1 MLTRHEIRPGV
12 DLLTG
17 MIPDESELE
26 ELRKVIDSDEN
37 DIVVIHESYITEA
50 VEDVIME
57 SLFAFD
63 PWFLADMTDQP
74 EIIFRKLS
82 ELCEDANDAIF
93 AIIESTCGFSEF
105 CREAVDNDGFG
116 HFLAGYD
123 GHTNE
128 FELDGECYYFFRE

>member
-26 ELRKVIDSDEN
+26 ELRKAIDADEDN
-37 DIVVIHESYITEA
+37 ILVIHEEDITEA
-50 VEDVIME
+50 VEEAIGT
-57 SLFAFD
+57 SLFAFR
-63 PWFLADMTDQP
+63 PHFLADATELP
-74 EIIFRKLS
+74 EIVFRKLS

-105 CREAVDNDGFG
+105 CRRAVDEDGLG
-116 HFLAGYD
+116 NFLSSYD
-123 GHTNE
+123 GQTNE
-128 FELDGECYYFFRE
+128 FEMDGECYYFFRE